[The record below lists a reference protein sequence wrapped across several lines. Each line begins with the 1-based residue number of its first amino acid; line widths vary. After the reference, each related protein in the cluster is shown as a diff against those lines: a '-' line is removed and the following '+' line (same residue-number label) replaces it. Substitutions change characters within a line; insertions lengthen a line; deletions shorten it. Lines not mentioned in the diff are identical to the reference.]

1 MNCGKIVERR
11 DQVFTTFL
19 PSVSFNF
26 SIFVITCS
34 STTGPFFKL
43 RPMIEPPF
51 VIALRFPRTVAQS
64 RYFLRRRTINLSDLF
79 FFLRVL
85 YPRVGLPHGDIGDL
99 RPIGERPSP
108 PPCGWS
114 LGFITDPRT

>member
-1 MNCGKIVERR
+1 MSSVTYTGTCLRPSYTAIVWPMNCGKIVERR
-11 DQVFTTFL
+11 DQVLTTCL

-26 SIFVITCS
+26 SIFVIKCS
-34 STTGPFFKL
+34 STKGPFFKL

-51 VIALRFPRTVAQS
+51 VIVLRLVFGTVGQS

-85 YPRVGLPHGDIGDL
+85 
-99 RPIGERPSP
+99 
-108 PPCGWS
+108 
-114 LGFITDPRT
+114 